1 MKPFFFVS
9 EAGQA
14 LRSNALRS
22 SLTIIGIVVGI
33 FSVTTMLALGEGLS
47 NNVLERFD
55 SFSTGDITVSGDLNQ
70 SDVAWMNEQL
80 YVADVLAN
88 QSANN
93 VEAIAGGSSFSPSVT
108 TAVGDYETVAGLTLL
123 SGESFDF
130 TDISY
135 DEPVVLVDE
144 GFVEVVLE
152 ETGFDIT
159 NSSVTLNGQ
168 RFTVVGVIE
177 GGNEGFGRRSDGSI
191 IVPYAAALGVVTETK
206 LFTSVGITLE
216 EKEYYEIAAM
226 NILESLNASRY
237 AESDSEE
244 YFSITSS
251 QEAIENAQETTQ
263 MISLFLGVVGGIAL
277 FVGGIGTMNMM
288 LTTVTER
295 TKEIGLRK
303 AIGARDSDVL
313 YQILAESITLT
324 VLGGAIGI
332 ALTYL
337 LSYIVNQALSASTG
351 QGVFGELSMQMSNE
365 VLMYAAL
372 VSIVVGIVFGI
383 YPARNAA
390 KLQPVDALRSE

>member
-108 TAVGDYETVAGLTLL
+108 TAVGDYETVVGLTLL